1 MQKNYDVIVV
11 GAGVSGITAAIY
23 AKSRN
28 LSVLLV
34 EQKTFG
40 GTIARVSTVSHFPAL
55 IEGETGETY
64 TKRMLAQAKSE
75 GVEFYEGRVEK
86 IDYKTTPKTLEI
98 NGEVFSAKAV
108 ILATGGYP
116 KSLGVIGEHTFYEKG
131 LSYNAPKHAPL
142 YKDKTVVVVGG
153 SDAALKEC
161 HYIASLAKKVYLTHA
176 LPRLEAI
183 PVFQEKAKAMSNIE
197 ICLNTTLEEIDGK
210 DFIQKAVL
218 KNNATGEVK
227 TLEANEGIGV
237 FIFIGNAPHNELVL
251 DHLNLENGY
260 IPVKANQETEISGV
274 FACGDICVKAVRQ
287 LATAAGDGA
296 IAGIAVKAY
305 IDNL

>member
-34 EQKTFG
+34 EQKAFG

-55 IEGETGETY
+55 MEGETGETY
-64 TKRMLAQAKSE
+64 TKRMFEQAKSE
-75 GVEFYEGRVEK
+75 GVEYFEGRVEK
-86 IDYKTTPKTLEI
+86 IDYDKMPKELTI
-98 NGEVFSAKAV
+98 NGETFTAKAV

-116 KSLGVIGEHTFYEKG
+116 KPLGIIGEHTYFDKG
-131 LSYNAPKHAPL
+131 LSYNAPKNAPL

-161 HYIASLAKKVYLTHA
+161 HYIASLAKKVYLIHA
-176 LPRLEAI
+176 LPKLEAI
-183 PVFQEKAKAMSNIE
+183 PVFQEKARAMANIK
-197 ICLNTTLEEIDGK
+197 ICLNTTLDEIDGK

-218 KNNATGEVK
+218 KNSETGEK
-227 TLEANEGIGV
+227 TTIEAEEGLGV
-237 FIFIGNAPHNELVL
+237 FIFIGNLPHNELVL
-251 DHLNLENGY
+251 DHLELENGY
-260 IPVKANQETEISGV
+260 IPVKPNQETALSGV
-274 FACGDICVKAVRQ
+274 FACGDICTKAVRQ

-305 IDNL
+305 IDSL